1 MGFLS
6 EKVFNIYSKHK
17 PWILLALLLLV
28 LFLLFLIP
36 LLISDSLRELITN
49 PDKIKDFILSYEKW
63 AILVYVLLSI
73 VVIVAPALPNEIVPI
88 AGGIVFGFWTA
99 LIFGIIARIIGST
112 INYWLGTKIRKKLYL
127 KLISSEERERIN
139 KYTNKIGWQTVFI
152 SRFIP
157 STDTDLIAYLSGI
170 VQMRYITFILASF
183 FGMLVPVS
191 ATILIGS
198 SLLTNK
204 YLFFSLIAFYIIGM
218 LFAPKII
225 KKFVLREE

>member
-1 MGFLS
+1 MGLLS
-6 EKVFNIYSKHK
+6 EKAFSIYNKHRS
-17 PWILLALLLLV
+17 WILLALLLLV

-36 LLISDSLRELITN
+36 LLTSDSLRELITN

-170 VQMRYITFILASF
+170 VQMRYITFIFASF